1 MQLKTFPL
9 LYAVLLFALQPT
21 DANNRN
27 NYSSLNNYHLH
38 FKNNPQLI
46 INYYGH
52 QSKPFNSD
60 TDGDGVED
68 FYDLDDDND
77 GILDTEE
84 GDDTVDTDG
93 DGIPDYLDTDA
104 DGDGC
109 LDAKEAGFTDA
120 DNDGT
125 VDGTGINADG
135 IVTGSDGYT
144 TPNDTNNNGIPDYI
158 ESNYYGVCLPDTDGD
173 GIDDSVDLDDDNDG
187 IHDTYEGDDGIDHDN
202 DGIPDYKD
210 IDSDGDGC
218 NDAREAG
225 FTDNNNDGIVDGT
238 GIAADGTV
246 VGSDG
251 YTTPIDADNNGIPD
265 YRDANYNGVC
275 ALAINVGPD
284 FAVCQGD
291 TIQLT
296 GVTASNFNSIYWNT
310 SGDGVFNNSFTLNPV
325 YTPGLI
331 DITSGGVKLTAIVSG
346 VSQNTA
352 SDSLIVT
359 ILQNDFL
366 NLISN
371 NDNQIVCSSDPITEI
386 KYETN
391 ATEISFVGLPNGV
404 NASLINNIVTIS
416 GSPNQVT
423 NQTVYNYEIITAVNA
438 CASAAI
444 EGQIT
449 VNPNDTIMLT
459 SAIGTNNQ
467 FNKCPGAAIDPI
479 IYTFGGSANSASV
492 TWNTPNGQPSGV
504 TFDPATLTISGTISN
519 AISTNTTYSYTIT
532 TGGSLCY
539 TASANGSINVN
550 PQCEAQI
557 ELNGTVTAKNNQIK
571 DVATPTDAQDVATK
585 AYVDNVLTNLGVLSD
600 DFTGLSDMVQQL
612 QQIINQLQQEVN
624 DLKEQL
630 NNSKK

>member
-9 LYAVLLFALQPT
+9 LYAVLLFALQPI
-21 DANNRN
+21 DANNSN

-46 INYYGH
+46 MYYYGH

-77 GILDTEE
+77 GILDTDE
-84 GDDTVDTDG
+84 GDDSIDTDG
-93 DGIPDYLDTDA
+93 DGIPDYKDT
-104 DGDGC
+104 
-109 LDAKEAGFTDA
+109 
-120 DNDGT
+120 
-125 VDGTGINADG
+125 
-135 IVTGSDGYT
+135 
-144 TPNDTNNNGIPDYI
+144 
-158 ESNYYGVCLPDTDGD
+158 
-173 GIDDSVDLDDDNDG
+173 
-187 IHDTYEGDDGIDHDN
+187 
-202 DGIPDYKD
+202 
-210 IDSDGDGC
+210 DSDGDGC
-218 NDAREAG
+218 NDAKEAG
-225 FTDNNNDGIVDGT
+225 YTDADNDGGVDGT

-251 YTTPIDADNNGIPD
+251 YSTPIDADNNGIPD
-265 YRDANYNGVC
+265 YIDDNYNGVC
-275 ALAINVGPD
+275 ALAINVGDD
-284 FAVCQGD
+284 FDVCQGD
-291 TIQLT
+291 NIELT
-296 GVTASNFNSIYWNT
+296 ATFASNFNSISWNT
-310 SGDGVFNNSFTLNPV
+310 SGDGTFTNSSTLNPV
-325 YTPGLI
+325 YIPGPSE
-331 DITSGGVKLTAIVSG
+331 ITSGFVYLTAIVSG

-371 NDNQIVCSSDPITEI
+371 NGNQIVCSSHPISEI

-391 ATEISFVGLPNGV
+391 ATGISVVGLPNGV

-416 GSPNQVT
+416 GSPTHVT
-423 NQTVYNYEIITAVNA
+423 NQTVYNYEIITAVNS
-438 CASAAI
+438 CASAAVK
-444 EGQIT
+444 GQIT
-449 VNPNDTIMLT
+449 VNPNDTITLS
-459 SAIGTNNQ
+459 SAAGTNNQ

-479 IYTFGGSANSASV
+479 IYDIGGSATTASI
-492 TWNTPNGQPSGV
+492 TWNPPNGQPSGV
-504 TFDPATLTISGTISN
+504 TFNPATLTISGTISN
-519 AISTNTTYSYTIT
+519 AISNNTTYSYTIT
-532 TGGSLCY
+532 SGGSLCY
-539 TASANGSINVN
+539 PASAYGSINVN

-571 DVATPTDAQDVATK
+571 DIATPTDAQDAATK
-585 AYVDNVLTNLGVLSD
+585 SYVDNVLTNLDALSD

-612 QQIINQLQQEVN
+612 QQIITQLQQEVN